1 MPPLP
6 DRTLRVTRKADR
18 QYEFKLTGIV
28 SPAPAVNRVDMILE
42 RCTQPGGVPADK
54 VDLVGFETVTG
65 VPAWQRHGF
74 PRSPEPK
81 RVGLSPVLKEWKSEF
96 LVPPD
101 DGPFRV
107 RVREVEFLPNEE
119 PRPGAFLKSGTPGEV
134 TERTVLTDTVLLP
147 EL

>member
-1 MPPLP
+1 M
-6 DRTLRVTRKADR
+6 TRKADR

-81 RVGLSPVLKEWKSEF
+81 RFGLSPVLKEWKSEF

-101 DGPFRV
+101 DGLFRV
-107 RVREVEFLPNEE
+107 RVREVEFLPTKN
-119 PRPGAFLKSGTPGEV
+119 PVPGRFSSRGHRG
-134 TERTVLTDTVLLP
+134 R
-147 EL
+147 